1 MHDGACRTYHAS
13 VMPKKVS
20 AGILLFR
27 RRDLGLEVLLGH
39 PGGPF
44 WSKRDA
50 GAWSIPKGELSPEE
64 DPLAGAIR
72 EFEEETGYRPSGEF
86 IQLPAI
92 TQAGGKLVL
101 AWAVQGDLDP
111 STVQSNTFSLEWPP
125 RSGKLLQFPELDRA
139 EWFSLDEA
147 RIRLLAGQRLLLDA
161 LFETL
166 KETN

>member
-1 MHDGACRTYHAS
+1 
-13 VMPKKVS
+13 MPKKVS

-27 RRDLGLEVLLGH
+27 RRDPQLEVLLGH

-44 WSKRDA
+44 WSKKDG
-50 GAWSIPKGELSPEE
+50 GAWSIPKGELRPDE

-86 IQLPAI
+86 IQLPAV

-111 STVQSNTFSLEWPP
+111 SNVESNTVSLEWPP
-125 RSGKLLQFPELDRA
+125 RSGKVLQFPELDRA
-139 EWFSLDEA
+139 EWFSLAEA
-147 RIRLLAGQRLLLDA
+147 RSRLLAGQRPLLDA
-161 LFETL
+161 LLETL
-166 KETN
+166 EETNS